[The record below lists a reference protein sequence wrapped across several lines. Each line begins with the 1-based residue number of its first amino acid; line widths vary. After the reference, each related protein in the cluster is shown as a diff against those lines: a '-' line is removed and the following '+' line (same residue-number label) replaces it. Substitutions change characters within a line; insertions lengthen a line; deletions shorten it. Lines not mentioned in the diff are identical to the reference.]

1 MRAAFESILR
11 LFVRTFDAKLLWFRS
26 KIACFCVRFG
36 AILARKT
43 RASTAKDAQSSL
55 AVVAHFL
62 EVTFDQKVDRAMRS
76 ARKIEKT
83 FHENRTRF
91 RWFLQ
96 SFGVRQARRECATHS
111 EVVFDMLE
119 MM

>member
-1 MRAAFESILR
+1 MVSIENRAFLR
-11 LFVRTFDAKLLWFRS
+11 PVRRD
-26 KIACFCVRFG
+26 FG
-36 AILARKT
+36 AQDARIDRK
-43 RASTAKDAQSSL
+43 RCAIISSSYC
-55 AVVAHFL
+55 
-62 EVTFDQKVDRAMRS
+62 TFFGGDLDQKFDRAMRS